1 MTDAAA
7 PAAGPAGNPTPDD
20 STSNKKQKREVTVR
34 APPAGCNWQSV
45 PKDGNCLFHAV
56 GAGLRWLKHQP
67 SSFHHLDL
75 RARVADH
82 LDRHKTDY
90 EPAWAAD
97 GKPGPDGKPMDGWSD
112 FVTAVGT
119 PGSFSGEVELKALC
133 RLFSIRVVVIPAD
146 PRWAVCSYGKAKQK
160 DVVAVLFQDS
170 HFDFVKPDKEYP
182 SEVSTLIKDPCGGF
196 LVGGMSEACSGSSSS
211 TRGKG
216 LSQAC
221 SSSCGSGIKHAPGM
235 SIARTGSAASTR
247 KQSRVR
253 DPDPAVPVI
262 PVVRKG
268 VASTFAEFD
277 QLLDDEVA
285 APVKVARKTGRPR
298 LVQWCQAG
306 LARCHLCP
314 FQIPCPDNHTRR
326 PQSALRDHYARCHD
340 GMCPSGLHSG
350 EEMPTTVAALSA
362 DQEAAW
368 RCRFCS

>member
-119 PGSFSGEVELKALC
+119 PSSFSGEVELKALC
-133 RLFSIRVVVIPAD
+133 RLFSIRLL
-146 PRWAVCSYGKAKQK
+146 SY
-160 DVVAVLFQDS
+160 L
-170 HFDFVKPDKEYP
+170 P
-182 SEVSTLIKDPCGGF
+182 T
-196 LVGGMSEACSGSSSS
+196 
-211 TRGKG
+211 
-216 LSQAC
+216 
-221 SSSCGSGIKHAPGM
+221 
-235 SIARTGSAASTR
+235 
-247 KQSRVR
+247 
-253 DPDPAVPVI
+253 
-262 PVVRKG
+262 
-268 VASTFAEFD
+268 
-277 QLLDDEVA
+277 
-285 APVKVARKTGRPR
+285 
-298 LVQWCQAG
+298 
-306 LARCHLCP
+306 
-314 FQIPCPDNHTRR
+314 
-326 PQSALRDHYARCHD
+326 
-340 GMCPSGLHSG
+340 PSGLFA
-350 EEMPTTVAALSA
+350 PTVRPSKRMLWQFFSRTRTSILSSLTKSTLQKFLPWLRTRVADSWLGA
-362 DQEAAW
+362 
-368 RCRFCS
+368 